1 MSNQYPPVGF
11 HFVVKFEDFSEEADT
26 RFQEVSGLS
35 VSVNT
40 EDYKEGGEN
49 RFVHKLPQGT
59 SYDNLVLKR
68 GLVRDS
74 KITEWCKKAI
84 ENLHFEPKN
93 LLVTLLNEEH
103 QELCSWNIVHAY
115 PVQWSFAG
123 LNAERGEILIET
135 LELNYHYFTFKK
147 PSGSDSSGFGI
158 DLNLDVDLSLSI

>member
-35 VSVNT
+35 VSVTT

-68 GLVRDS
+68 GLVKNS

-103 QELCSWNIVHAY
+103 QELCSWNVVNAY
-115 PVQWSFAG
+115 PVDWSFSG
-123 LNAERGEILIET
+123 LNAERSELLIET
-135 LELNYHYFTFKK
+135 LELSYHYFTYKS
-147 PSGSDSSGFGI
+147 PGGSSGSGGGLS
-158 DLNLDVDLSLSI
+158 LDVDLSLSI